1 MSSFGTSEIFLLGD
15 EITWE
20 NLGGGVKRKIMA
32 YDDNIML
39 VNVHFETGAI
49 GAMHKH
55 HHTQVTYVASG
66 EFEFTVGNTAKTVKA
81 GDSLYIPS
89 NIMHGTVCKSS
100 GILIDVFNPMR
111 EDFME

>member
-1 MSSFGTSEIFLLGD
+1 MFLLGA
-15 EITWE
+15 EIAWE

-32 YDDNIML
+32 YDDNIMM
-39 VNVHFETGAI
+39 VNVHFETGAE
-49 GAMHKH
+49 GVMHKH
-55 HHTQVTYVASG
+55 HHTQVTYVVDG
-66 EFEFTVGNTAKTVKA
+66 EFEFTVGNKTKTVKA

-100 GILIDVFNPMR
+100 GVLIDVFSPIR